1 MSRLEVRSLVVARGG
16 LPVCR
21 GISLEAPPGEVTVL
35 LGANGA
41 GKTTLLEAISGV
53 LPVAEGDVLVGERSI
68 VRLTRDKR
76 ARLGVSHVE
85 QGRTVFGR
93 LTVEENLRLPAGR
106 APVAGALTAFPALG
120 RRRSTLAMHLSGGE
134 QQMLVIARAL
144 CADPQVLL
152 LDELSLGLAPVIV
165 RGLMSD
171 IRSLADRGLSILLVE
186 QFAALALQIGTRA
199 YVMTHGEVAYDGTC
213 EDLVREPERLRRAY
227 LGLA

>member
-1 MSRLEVRSLVVARGG
+1 VSRLELQGLVVARGG

-21 GISLEAPPGEVTVL
+21 GISLEVPPGQVTVL

-53 LPVAEGDVLVGERSI
+53 LPVAEGDVLVGERSL
-68 VRLTRDKR
+68 VGLSRDKR
-76 ARLGVSHVE
+76 ARLGLAHVE
-85 QGRTVFGR
+85 QGRTVFER
-93 LTVEENLRLPAGR
+93 LTVEENLRLPGGR
-106 APVAGALTAFPALG
+106 GRVAGALTAFPTLE
-120 RRRSTLAMHLSGGE
+120 RRRSTRARHLSGGE

-144 CADPQVLL
+144 CAEPQVLL

-171 IRSLADRGLSILLVE
+171 IRALADRGLSILLVE

-199 YVMTHGEVAYDGTC
+199 YVMTHGELTYDGTC
-213 EDLVREPERLRRAY
+213 EELTREPERLRRAY